1 LTGKKDIAADDL
13 FNVIDLNVD
22 SALIVSVQVIDQS
35 DHFIADL
42 EESDVAI
49 DRLIDR
55 CCILRELI

>member
-1 LTGKKDIAADDL
+1 LTEKKDIAVDDL

-22 SALIVSVQVIDQS
+22 SALIVPVQIIGQP

-49 DRLIDR
+49 NHLIDR